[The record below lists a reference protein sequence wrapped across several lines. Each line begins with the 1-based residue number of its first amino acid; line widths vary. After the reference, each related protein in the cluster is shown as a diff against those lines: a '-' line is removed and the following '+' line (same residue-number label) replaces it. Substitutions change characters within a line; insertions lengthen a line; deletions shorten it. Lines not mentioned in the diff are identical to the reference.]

1 MSEHRPTAPYAA
13 PGAAATHQGG
23 TEPLLELDNVH
34 VFYGAIHALKGISL
48 RVAPGQIVTLIG
60 ANGAGKSTTLR
71 AITGLIRPRSGS
83 IRLQGREMVGL
94 KAHRIVHEGVAMAPE
109 GRRIFPDLTVAEN
122 LLMGAYHRSDTAGVE
137 ADLDRV
143 YRLFPRLY
151 ERRRQSG
158 GTLSGGEQQML
169 AVGRALMSHPR
180 ILCLDEPS
188 LGLAPALRQEVFRAL
203 AQLHEEG
210 RTLLLVE
217 QNARAALRLA
227 QYAYV
232 LETGRVV
239 LEGPAHELAED
250 EQVRR
255 AYLGEG

>member
-1 MSEHRPTAPYAA
+1 MSQYQPTAPSSP
-13 PGAAATHQGG
+13 PGPDATHEVPG
-23 TEPLLELDNVH
+23 ESRLELENVH

-71 AITGLIRPRSGS
+71 AITGLVRPRSGS
-83 IRLQGREMVGL
+83 IRLRGREITGL
-94 KAHRIVHEGVAMAPE
+94 KPHQIVQTGVAMAPE
-109 GRRIFPDLTVAEN
+109 GRRIFPNLTVLEN
-122 LLMGAYHRSDTAGVE
+122 LMMGAYYRSDKAGIE
-137 ADLDRV
+137 ADLERV
-143 YRLFPRLY
+143 YRIFPRLY
-151 ERRRQSG
+151 ERRRQIG

-169 AVGRALMSHPR
+169 AVGRALMSNPKV
-180 ILCLDEPS
+180 LCLDEPS

-203 AQLHEEG
+203 AQLHKEG
-210 RTLLLVE
+210 CTLLLVE

-232 LETGRVV
+232 LESGRVV
-239 LEGPAHELAED
+239 LEGPAQELAED

-255 AYLGEG
+255 AYLGES